1 MMRPTMRHVVSFVIL
16 AFTVV
21 GSACTPLGPDYVR
34 PEVVLPAEW
43 KSTLT
48 ADPSEWKQAQPAD
61 DLPKCEWWT
70 VFGDQQL
77 NTLETRSLD
86 GNLSLQ
92 AAVTRMD
99 QALAESDFH
108 AAALSPSVQ
117 AGGSVSRLRISANR
131 PKISYTTPTSS
142 TVQNDLRPV
151 VSVSYEFDW
160 LGKIRRNIES
170 AQASAQQAEADKEN
184 VRLLVTAQVAT
195 VYFQLR
201 QTDEEIEVLSATAA
215 LQEKVLQLITTRYKL
230 GAAAQGDLAWQASL
244 TDSTRAQLEL
254 LKAQRNQQE
263 NALATLTGVPAAGF
277 RMAPGKLP
285 SRVPSLPLNV
295 PSSLLERR
303 PDIAAAERAMA
314 AANAQIGV
322 AQAAYYPT
330 LSLTPTYGGYES
342 NILDKLLGAPSLIW
356 SLGISASQ
364 SLYDGGR
371 ISANVDLAKA
381 GYAGTVAHY
390 RQSVLVGIQ
399 EAQDAL
405 GNLHERG
412 LAQQRQDQAV
422 RNQIK
427 AYQIHLTRYQEGLDN
442 SLTLATTE
450 QNLLES
456 QRVQSQIRG
465 SQFLA
470 AVSLVKA
477 LGGGWD
483 KLSST
488 AEVVPKIWTSQ

>member
-1 MMRPTMRHVVSFVIL
+1 ML
-16 AFTVV
+16 AFAVL

-34 PEVVLPAEW
+34 PEVDLPTEW
-43 KSTLT
+43 KS
-48 ADPSEWKQAQPAD
+48 APGVDPSEWKQAQPAD
-61 DLPKCEWWT
+61 ALPKYEWWT

-92 AAVTRMD
+92 AAVTRLD
-99 QALAESDFH
+99 QALAQSDFH
-108 AAALSPSVQ
+108 AAALVPSVQ
-117 AGGSVSRLRISANR
+117 AGGAASRLRISANR

-151 VSVSYEFDW
+151 LSVNYEFDW

-170 AQASAQQAEADKEN
+170 AHASAQQAEADKEN
-184 VRLLVTAQVAT
+184 MRLLVTAQVAT

-201 QTDEEIEVLSATAA
+201 QTDEEIEVLSASAA
-215 LQEKVLQLITTRYKL
+215 LQEKVLQLITTRYEL
-230 GAAAQGDLAWQASL
+230 GAAARGDLLQQASL

-254 LKAQRNQQE
+254 LKAHRDQQE
-263 NALATLTGVPAAGF
+263 NALATLTGMPAAGF
-277 RMAPGKLP
+277 RLAPGKLP
-285 SRVPSLPLNV
+285 IMVPSLPLTV

-342 NILDKLLGAPSLIW
+342 TNLDKLLGAPSLIW
-356 SLGISASQ
+356 SLGVSASQ

-371 ISANVDLAKA
+371 IKANVDFAKA
-381 GYAGTVAHY
+381 GYAGAVANY
-390 RQSVLVGIQ
+390 RQSVLIGIQ
-399 EAQDAL
+399 EVQDAL
-405 GNLHERG
+405 GNLQELG
-412 LAQQRQDQAV
+412 LAQQRQDKAV
-422 RNQIK
+422 QNQVK
-427 AYQIHLTRYQEGLDN
+427 TYQVHQIRYKEGLDN
-442 SLTLATTE
+442 SFTLATTE
-450 QNLLES
+450 QNLLGS

-477 LGGGWD
+477 LGGGWAMP
-483 KLSST
+483 SST
-488 AEVVPKIWTSQ
+488 PDVTPEIGISH